1 MVDHIDYISIR
12 EVLARVTRHPL
23 LQDLDLE
30 AGIQYT
36 LDFFG
41 RMGLPDVHENKV
53 VLVDIH
59 NYRGDLPC
67 DVVRITQVKNV
78 RTDRT
83 MRSMTDNFNGFSGN
97 INSEDTFKAKGQ
109 FIFTSFREGKVLVAY
124 EAIKVDEDGI
134 PMLVN
139 NALFLEALEA
149 FIKMKVFNW
158 KFDCGMVSEKSFA
171 IASEEYETLARKCIN
186 RFIVPSVSEMESITG
201 MMHRLIPS
209 RNEFAN
215 GFKTLGDKEHYRR
228 HQG

>member
-12 EVLARVTRHPL
+12 EVLARATRHPL
-23 LQDLDLE
+23 MQDLDLE
-30 AGIQYT
+30 AGVQYA

-53 VLVDIH
+53 VLIDIH
-59 NYRGDLPC
+59 EYRGELPC
-67 DVVRITQVKNV
+67 DIVRVDQVKNAH
-78 RTDRT
+78 TDRT
-83 MRSMTDNFNGFSGN
+83 MRSMTDNFNGFSERL
-97 INSEDTFKAKGQ
+97 NSEDTFKTKGRY
-109 FIFTSFREGKVLVAY
+109 IFTSFKEGQVLMAY

-139 NALFLEALEA
+139 NAVFLEALEA
-149 FIKMKVFNW
+149 FIKMKVFTW
-158 KFDCGMVSEKSFA
+158 KFDCGLVSGES
-171 IASEEYETLARKCIN
+171 LANAKEDYAFLSRKCIN
-186 RFIVPSVSEMESITG
+186 RFIIPSVSEMESITG